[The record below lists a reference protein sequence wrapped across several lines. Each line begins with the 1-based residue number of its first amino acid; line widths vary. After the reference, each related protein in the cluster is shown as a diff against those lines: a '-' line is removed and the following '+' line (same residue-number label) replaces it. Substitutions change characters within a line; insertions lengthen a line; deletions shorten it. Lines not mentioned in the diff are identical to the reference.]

1 MCSLL
6 FIDSPFPV
14 LPLQNHVTLLCLGA
28 YKEVVANVESTRHHQ
43 AARVLGLWSS
53 LNSST

>member
-28 YKEVVANVESTRHHQ
+28 YKEVAANVSLQGTTRLHVSWGSG
-43 AARVLGLWSS
+43 AA
-53 LNSST
+53 